1 MVMGKIAAVHGAQ
14 WVAIKKPERLEN
26 SAQAYHMQR
35 QQGQCWYA
43 TGVSEYLDTRED
55 HKQLQSKVRQLKH
68 YTAAFSTPLLL
79 PAVEPVGNQA
89 PTEAD

>member
-1 MVMGKIAAVHGAQ
+1 MEHSEWQLRNQKGWKTLHKHIICRDSKDNVDMLHKEI
-14 WVAIKKPERLEN
+14 
-26 SAQAYHMQR
+26 
-35 QQGQCWYA
+35 
-43 TGVSEYLDTRED
+43 GVSEYLDTRED

>member
-1 MVMGKIAAVHGAQ
+1 MLHKEI
-14 WVAIKKPERLEN
+14 
-26 SAQAYHMQR
+26 
-35 QQGQCWYA
+35 
-43 TGVSEYLDTRED
+43 GVSEYLDTRED